1 MDDLTRLQSKIPE
14 KSISVLIIAAPGGLQ
29 DGLSALISV
38 LPDVDQIYHEASIV
52 EALRISSQQ
61 RPRLVLLDA
70 DLLGDSMVDSLI
82 TLKTHY
88 YPEPKYFVLASD
100 VRQEQLAKSA
110 GVDGVL
116 LKGYP
121 AEKLLA
127 TIEALLNRDAG

>member
-1 MDDLTRLQSKIPE
+1 MDDLTRIQSQ

-38 LPDVDQIYHEASIV
+38 LPYVDRIYHEASII
-52 EALRISSQQ
+52 EALRRSSQQ
-61 RPRLVLLDA
+61 RPGLVLLDA
-70 DLLGDSMVDSLI
+70 DLLGDKMVDSLI
-82 TLKTHY
+82 SLKNHN
-88 YPEPKYFVLASD
+88 PEPKYFVLASD
-100 VRQEQLAKSA
+100 VRQERLAKDA

-127 TIEALLNRDAG
+127 TIEALLKGRAG

>member
-1 MDDLTRLQSKIPE
+1 MDDLIRIQSRIPA
-14 KSISVLIIAAPGGLQ
+14 KSVSVLIIAEPGGLQ

-38 LPDVDQIYHEASIV
+38 LPYVDQIYHEASIV
-52 EALRISSQQ
+52 KALRRSSQQ

-70 DLLGDSMVDSLI
+70 DLLGDKIVDSLI
-82 TLKTHY
+82 SLKNNY
-88 YPEPKYFVLASD
+88 YPVPKYFVLASD
-100 VRQEQLAKSA
+100 VRQERLAKDA

-127 TIEALLNRDAG
+127 TIEALLKGRAG